1 MHSNRVWP
9 LLVLVFASPLLAQK
23 ERDMIRE
30 LQRDMALLQE
40 NVRSLN
46 SKFDEKIAVITT
58 LLQQS
63 LDESKAA
70 NRAVAVLDRQLRDGL
85 KEQQNMVSAPV
96 AGLASKVDQ
105 MGVDFSALKESV
117 NDLNSRLVKMQTQ
130 LSDVLAAV
138 KMIGAQQAPAPPSP
152 GGGQAGGPPPGL
164 NAQELYDSAMRD
176 RQGGNLDL
184 AMEQFQNYLRWFSN
198 TELAPNA
205 HFYIG
210 DILYN
215 KGDYEA
221 AIQAFEAVVEKYPE
235 NNKSADALYMKGQA
249 QLKADRKSQASQTLN
264 EVVKRY
270 PSSDAAGKAK
280 LLLRGMGRPVAA
292 PAAPAAVKKRR

>member
-1 MHSNRVWP
+1 MHFRRFWP
-9 LLVLVFASPLLAQK
+9 LLALLSSASSLLAQR

-40 NVRSLN
+40 NVKTLN

-63 LDESKAA
+63 LEESKAA

-85 KEQQNMVSAPV
+85 REQQNMVAAPV
-96 AGLASKVDQ
+96 AGLGNKVDQ
-105 MGVDFSALKESV
+105 MGMDFSALKETV
-117 NDLNSRLVKMQTQ
+117 AELNSRLARMQTQ
-130 LSDVLAAV
+130 LSDVAVAV
-138 KMIGAQQAPAPPSP
+138 KMIGASQAPPPPPPTQS
-152 GGGQAGGPPPGL
+152 GGPPQGL
-164 NAQELYDSAMRD
+164 DAQELYNNGLRD
-176 RQGGNLDL
+176 RQTGNLDL
-184 AMEQFQNYLRWFSN
+184 ALEHFQNYLRWFPK

-205 HFYIG
+205 QFYIG

-221 AIQAFEAVVEKYPE
+221 AIQAFDAVVESYPE
-235 NNKSADALYMKGQA
+235 NSKSADALYMKGQA

-264 EVVKRY
+264 EVVRRY
-270 PSSDAAGKAK
+270 PNSEAAGKAK
-280 LLLRGMGRPVAA
+280 LLLRGLGRPASS
-292 PAAPAAVKKRR
+292 PASTARKRR

>member
-1 MHSNRVWP
+1 MHLNRLWP
-9 LLVLVFASPLLAQK
+9 LLLLASASPLLAQK

-46 SKFDEKIAVITT
+46 SKFDEKVAVMTT

-85 KEQQNMVSAPV
+85 KEQQSMVSAPV
-96 AGLASKVDQ
+96 AGLGSKVDQ
-105 MGVDFSALKESV
+105 MGTDFAALRETV
-117 NDLNSRLVKMQTQ
+117 NDLNSRLTKMQTA
-130 LSDVLAAV
+130 LGDVLSAV
-138 KMIGAQQAPAPPSP
+138 KMIGAQQAPPPPSQ
-152 GGGQAGGPPPGL
+152 GGAQAGGPPPGL
-164 NAQELYDSAMRD
+164 NAQDLYDGALRD

-184 AMEQFQNYLRWFSN
+184 AMEQFQNYLRWFSK
-198 TELAPNA
+198 TDLAANA
-205 HFYIG
+205 QYYIG

-215 KGDYEA
+215 KGDYEG
-221 AIQAFEAVVEKYPE
+221 AIQGFDAVVENYPE

-264 EVVKRY
+264 EVVKKY

-280 LLLRGMGRPVAA
+280 LLLRGMGRAAA
-292 PAAPAAVKKRR
+292 PAAAAKKRR

>member
-1 MHSNRVWP
+1 MSFHRVWP
-9 LLVLVFASPLLAQK
+9 SLLILCASPLFAQK

-40 NVRSLN
+40 NVKTLN

-63 LDESKAA
+63 LEESKAA

-96 AGLASKVDQ
+96 AGLGSKVDQ
-105 MGVDFSALKESV
+105 MGMDFTALKETV
-117 NDLNSRLVKMQTQ
+117 AELNSRTMKMQTQ
-130 LSDVLAAV
+130 LSDVAAAV
-138 KMIGAQQAPAPPSP
+138 KLIGASQAPAPPPTQGS
-152 GGGQAGGPPPGL
+152 GGPPQGL
-164 NAQELYDSAMRD
+164 DAQELYNNGMRD
-176 RQGGNLDL
+176 RQTGNLEL
-184 AMEQFQNYLRWFSN
+184 AMEHFQNYLRWFPK

-205 HFYIG
+205 QFYVG

-215 KGDYEA
+215 KGDYEG
-221 AIQAFEAVVEKYPE
+221 AIQAFDSVVESYPE
-235 NNKSADALYMKGQA
+235 NNKSADSLYMKGQA
-249 QLKADRKSQASQTLN
+249 QLKADRKSQATQTLN
-264 EVVKRY
+264 EVVKKY

-280 LLLRGMGRPVAA
+280 LLLRGMGRPVPA
-292 PAAPAAVKKRR
+292 PPATARKRR

>member
-1 MHSNRVWP
+1 MHLNRLWP
-9 LLVLVFASPLLAQK
+9 LLLLASASPLLAQK

-46 SKFDEKIAVITT
+46 SKFDEKVAVMTT

-85 KEQQNMVSAPV
+85 KEQQSMVSAPV
-96 AGLASKVDQ
+96 AGLGSKVDQ
-105 MGVDFSALKESV
+105 MGTDFAALRETV
-117 NDLNSRLVKMQTQ
+117 NDLNSRLTKMQTA
-130 LSDVLAAV
+130 LGDVLSAV
-138 KMIGAQQAPAPPSP
+138 KMIGAQQAPPPPPSQ
-152 GGGQAGGPPPGL
+152 GGAQAGGPPPGL
-164 NAQELYDSAMRD
+164 NAQDLYDGALRD

-184 AMEQFQNYLRWFSN
+184 AMEQFQNYLRWFSK
-198 TELAPNA
+198 TDLAANA
-205 HFYIG
+205 QYYIG

-215 KGDYEA
+215 KGDYEG
-221 AIQAFEAVVEKYPE
+221 AIQGFDAVVENYPE

-264 EVVKRY
+264 EVVKKY

-280 LLLRGMGRPVAA
+280 LLLRGMGRAAA
-292 PAAPAAVKKRR
+292 PAAAAKKRR

>member
-1 MHSNRVWP
+1 MYLNRVWP
-9 LLVLVFASPLLAQK
+9 LLLLLASPLLAQK

-105 MGVDFSALKESV
+105 MGVDFTALKESV
-117 NDLNSRLVKMQTQ
+117 TDLNSRLLKMQTQ

-138 KMIGAQQAPAPPSP
+138 KMIGAQQAPPPP
-152 GGGQAGGPPPGL
+152 TQGGSQAGGPPPGL
-164 NAQELYDSAMRD
+164 NAQELYDAAMRD

-184 AMEQFQNYLRWFSN
+184 AMEQFQNYLRWFST

-205 HFYIG
+205 QFYIG

-221 AIQAFEAVVEKYPE
+221 AIQAFDAVVETYPE

-264 EVVKRY
+264 EVVKKY

-280 LLLRGMGRPVAA
+280 LLLRGMGRPVPA
-292 PAAPAAVKKRR
+292 PAAPAAAKKRR